1 MFASLSTRRQWLLLL
16 ALSCVVTVALR
27 AAELPGALLLGP
39 MASAIVL
46 AVQGVKLKVPQKAYV
61 CAQAVVGTMMAGV
74 INPETLDSVVAN
86 APVVFSFVFATVAAS
101 GVVGWAM
108 SRWRVLPGTAGIWGS
123 SAGAASA
130 MVVMAEEFGADV
142 RIVAFMQYLR
152 VLCVAL
158 SAAIISHFVGVSGAN
173 HLATD
178 WLARPDP
185 LAFAETAVLIVGGVL
200 LARVVPVPSGALILP
215 LAIGGVLRGLGL
227 VDLQIPPI
235 VLLLAFATIGWVVG
249 LRFTG
254 EILRTVA
261 AKLPHMLASILALM
275 AFCAGIGWILTRLLG
290 VDMLTAY
297 LATSPGGADSIAIIA
312 ASTGVDLGFVLS
324 FQTMRLIIVIV
335 VGPILARRI
344 ARAMGHTPGKP
355 S

>member
-1 MFASLSTRRQWLLLL
+1 MPASPSTRRQWLLLL
-16 ALSCVVTVALR
+16 VLTIAVTAVLR
-27 AAELPGALLLGP
+27 FVELPGALLLGP

-46 AVQGVKLKVPQKAYV
+46 AVRGARLKVPPRAYLA
-61 CAQAVVGTMMAGV
+61 AQAVVGTMMAGAV
-74 INPETLDSVVAN
+74 NPDILQSVAANLGVVVA
-86 APVVFSFVFATVAAS
+86 VVFSTVAAS

-108 SRWRVLPGTAGIWGS
+108 SRWHVLPGSTGIWGS
-123 SAGAASA
+123 SPGAASA

-158 SAAIISHFVGVSGAN
+158 SAAVIAHLVGEGDAP

-178 WLARPDP
+178 WFALAPPRV
-185 LAFAETAVLIVGGVL
+185 LAETAALAVGGFLLSRVL
-200 LARVVPVPSGALILP
+200 PVPSGAMLLP
-215 LAIGGVLRGLGL
+215 LAIGATLRGLGL
-227 VDLQIPPI
+227 IELALPQPI
-235 VLLLAFATIGWVVG
+235 LVFAFATVGWVVG

-254 EILRTVA
+254 EILRTMA
-261 AKLPHMLASILALM
+261 AKLPHMLVSILGLM
-275 AFCAGIGWILTRLLG
+275 GFCAGIAWILTRILG

-312 ASTGVDLGFVLS
+312 ASADVDLAFVLT
-324 FQTMRLIIVIV
+324 FQTMRLIIVII
-335 VGPILARRI
+335 VGPILARRV
-344 ARAMGHTPGKP
+344 ARAMGHLPKK